1 MMKEAVQ
8 SKQQKRK
15 QNLSDVNEIANSDS
29 VDINTTAQ
37 SHDKIELK
45 DEMIGI
51 LLEKMNSKYVDFH
64 LT

>member
-1 MMKEAVQ
+1 MKEAVQ

-51 LLEKMNSKYVDFH
+51 LLMNSM
-64 LT
+64 

>member
-1 MMKEAVQ
+1 MKEAVQ

>member
-51 LLEKMNSKYVDFH
+51 LLEKMNSM
-64 LT
+64 